1 MKWMLGILLS
11 SIIITNKIVIRN
23 GASLSSIL
31 DFVDDNHQSQASLFE
46 SGKRGDMK
54 KHYIEKYKLQEY
66 TLPPTSDDIWIQV
79 IKVKTCIR

>member
-1 MKWMLGILLS
+1 MLGILLS

-46 SGKRGDMK
+46 SGKWGDMK